1 MQRSGSRIE
10 ERARACGAGLS
21 ACVAAPQSACRTG
34 TAWLRRAL
42 VAWRFAAC
50 VAACVLVVGLIAR
63 EGVAAGVATRA
74 AALDRQDRV
83 GGGLLSGVGSASAQ
97 REVWVEVIES
107 FTLPDDP
114 EWMAA
119 ALEAEAR
126 VRGTVPPNATSN
138 RRDLFRI
145 VPGIEAISPTE
156 AARIAKQIED
166 LDKRIERAKSSK
178 FGSKQTE
185 EQGVKRVVDS
195 VEKIADSL
203 RATAGRPAPL
213 TVVRLWDGIERREML
228 VALGR
233 GQRALANRLVPGK
246 PVLAS
251 IGPSAVGEDLQAR
264 RETVKAI
271 QSARSAPS
279 EFLRVEDGSSVL
291 VERGFGEVDS
301 RPQRAAVVVRATKD
315 PAPGSG
321 VLTLEL
327 PAPPEE
333 LGIDAA
339 YPWYAEFKLFE
350 LGKDG
355 ARARE
360 VSFKGI
366 DAIVAAPWLQD
377 DPRRPRS
384 ARPSLTARGRVEVK
398 SPVPWGYE
406 AVVVKWYGVAAKD
419 RLVTGADGGASSSRG
434 RGAGGASKPAG
445 SADPAETADPA
456 DTTTPLEETA
466 PPALP
471 DDPQTPGVPESRR

>member
-1 MQRSGSRIE
+1 MHRSGNRIE
-10 ERARACGAGLS
+10 EKARACGSGLS
-21 ACVAAPQSACRTG
+21 ACLTASASACRAG

-42 VAWRFAAC
+42 VAWRVAAC
-50 VAACVLVVGLIAR
+50 VAACVLVVGLVSR

-74 AALDRQDRV
+74 AALDRQDAR
-83 GGGLLSGVGSASAQ
+83 GGGQLGGPGSASTQ

-126 VRGTVPPNATSN
+126 VRGTVPPDATSN

-185 EQGVKRVVDS
+185 EQGVTRVVDS
-195 VEKIADSL
+195 VVKIADSL
-203 RATAGRPAPL
+203 RAAADRPAPL
-213 TVVRLWDGIERREML
+213 TVVRLWDGIERREVL

-251 IGPSAVGEDLQAR
+251 IGPSAVGEDFQAR
-264 RETVKAI
+264 RETVNAI

-301 RPQRAAVVVRATKD
+301 RPQRTAVVLRATKD
-315 PAPGSG
+315 PSPGSG

-327 PAPPEE
+327 PAPPDE
-333 LGIDAA
+333 LGIDAT

-360 VSFKGI
+360 VSFKGV
-366 DAIVAAPWLQD
+366 DAIVAAPRLQD
-377 DPRRPRS
+377 DPGRHRS
-384 ARPSLTARGRVEVK
+384 AKPPLTARGRVEVK

-406 AVVVKWYGVAAKD
+406 AVVVKWHGLAAKD
-419 RLVTGADGGASSSRG
+419 RLVSTAAGSASAAPP
-434 RGAGGASKPAG
+434 RGAGGASKPAAP
-445 SADPAETADPA
+445 SQPTDV
-456 DTTTPLEETA
+456 TTPLEEPA

-471 DDPQTPGVPESRR
+471 EEPQTPDVPESRR